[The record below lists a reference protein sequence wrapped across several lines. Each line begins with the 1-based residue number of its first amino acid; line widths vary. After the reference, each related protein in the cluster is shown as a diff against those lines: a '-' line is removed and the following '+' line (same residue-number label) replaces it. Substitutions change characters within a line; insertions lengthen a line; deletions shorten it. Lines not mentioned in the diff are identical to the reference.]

1 MEKINEELAVATTP
15 SMEMSVEDKQ
25 ALDAIRHE
33 GGAGDVAAILPSFK
47 MEHTTNREGE
57 PNPDKGQFSLST
69 RDEMGEWHKQLL
81 GETLD
86 CQIVL
91 QRYML
96 QMVDG
101 DKRYS
106 SPEFDNTSDVIKLY
120 ESIGQGDDKK
130 NSLYAEGNVSQLSA
144 KFMIT
149 KNNRTFSELKLLYV
163 LYMQVNG
170 QLVKWRTNMSATMSY
185 RKYQKLTTPFA
196 VITTLG
202 REEAQNGAVKFYAIK
217 FTPKS
222 KLTNFAEILEAQRT
236 LRASLQGNGYD
247 DAGEDVKEYQAQ

>member
-1 MEKINEELAVATTP
+1 
-15 SMEMSVEDKQ
+15 MSVADKQ

-33 GGAGDVAAILPSFK
+33 GGAGDVAAVLPSFK

-57 PNPDKGQFSLST
+57 PNPDKGKFSLST

-81 GETLD
+81 GEQVEA
-86 CQIVL
+86 QIIL

-96 QMVDG
+96 SMTDG

-106 SPEFDNTSDVIKLY
+106 SPEFDNTSDIVKLY
-120 ESIGQGDDKK
+120 ESIGQGDNRK
-130 NSLYAEGNVSQLSA
+130 NSLFAEGNVNQLSS

-185 RKYQKLTTPFA
+185 RKYQKDTTPFA
-196 VITTLG
+196 VKTLIT

-217 FTPKS
+217 FKPIE
-222 KLTNFAEILEAQRT
+222 KLTNFAEILEAQRV

-247 DAGEDVKEYQAQ
+247 DAEEVKEYQAQ